1 MAGPNYA
8 QAIAHS
14 IQGQESKLLR
24 KGELSDWRY
33 SQIRQRHLWS
43 NYHFVPQTP
52 GSPILIVGGVPTVQ
66 ANTYDTFVT
75 LQNQNGQGLPQGFVM
90 DAGDTNNLGA
100 GRVPDDQNFAVWELG
115 VTILPERQDV
125 VNNCISS
132 GVGGGDVSLGNL
144 HPEDVDRILDEG
156 VLQIKYLTNSVQLG
170 HLKDFAQSG
179 GPSIVVR
186 SLLSSTGAASLV
198 GAEVAG
204 GLGEGNLAPSLAQ
217 RITRLATN
225 SGNTAPNPGTRRKL
239 DVPIFLPATQT
250 YAFQVVFYRPF
261 TLRSRKNGGTGTFQI
276 RVDTW
281 AVESF
286 RQQG

>member
-8 QAIAHS
+8 QSIANS
-14 IQGQESKLLR
+14 ISGQESKLLR

-43 NYHFVPQTP
+43 NYHFIPQTP
-52 GSPILIVGGVPTVQ
+52 GSPILIATGVPIVQ

-75 LQNQNGQGLPQGFVM
+75 LQNQSGQGLPQGFVM

-115 VTILPERQDV
+115 ITILPERQDV
-125 VNNCISS
+125 VNNCIAS
-132 GVGGGDVSLGNL
+132 GTGGAGVSLGNL

-156 VLQIKYLTNSVQLG
+156 VLQVKYLTNSVQLG

-186 SLLSSTGAASLV
+186 SLLSSTAAAATV
-198 GAEVAG
+198 GGETSG
-204 GLGEGNLAPSLAQ
+204 GLNEGNTAPSLQA
-217 RITRLATN
+217 RISRLATN
-225 SGNTAPNPGTRRKL
+225 SGNTGPNPGTRRKL

-250 YAFQVVFYRPF
+250 YSFQVAFYRPF
-261 TLRSRKNGGTGTFQI
+261 QLRSKANGGTGCFQV